1 MTVNRNSIP
10 KSLVPG
16 VHEFVGLSYGE
27 TPQEHLPL
35 FDVLTSQRAFEEE
48 VYMSGMGGAPTKGEG
63 AAVSFDDIQESWTAR
78 YQMETVAIGFAVTKE
93 AFDDDLYDN
102 IARAKAQE
110 LGRAM
115 ADTKQVKAAAV
126 FNRGFNSSYTGGD
139 GVPLFSNNHPTISGT
154 DFDNAVAVDLS
165 ESALEDACIAISKF
179 TNDRGIL
186 ISARPQSLHIPTDLS
201 FIADKIL
208 KSDLSTGQGIYN
220 SANSLTAAQSAA
232 GTVNDINVL
241 RTMGKFPGGV
251 HINHRFT
258 DPDAWFIKT
267 TVANGTKMF
276 VREAL
281 SGSEDVDF
289 VTDNML
295 FKFRERYAFGWT
307 DPRGW
312 YGSSGA

>member
-27 TPQEHLPL
+27 TPQEHMPL
-35 FDVLTSQRAFEEE
+35 YETYNSVRAFEEE
-48 VYMSGMGGAPTKGEG
+48 VYVSGMGGAPVKGEG
-63 AAVSFDDIQESWTAR
+63 AAVTFDDIQETFTSR
-78 YQMETVAIGFAVTKE
+78 YQHETVAIGFAVTKE

-126 FNRGFNSSYTGGD
+126 FNRGFNASYTGGD

-186 ISARPQSLHIPTDLS
+186 ISARPKSLHIPSDLS

-208 KSDLSTGQGIYN
+208 KSGLSTGAGIY
-220 SANSLTAAQSAA
+220 ATQNSLTAAQATK
-232 GTVNDINVL
+232 TVNDANIVG
-241 RTMGKFPGGV
+241 GKFPGGV
-251 HINHRFT
+251 HVNHRFT

-267 TVANGTKMF
+267 TVPNGTKMF

-295 FKFRERYAFGWT
+295 FKFRERYVFGWT
-307 DPRGW
+307 EPRAW
-312 YGSSGA
+312 YGSSG